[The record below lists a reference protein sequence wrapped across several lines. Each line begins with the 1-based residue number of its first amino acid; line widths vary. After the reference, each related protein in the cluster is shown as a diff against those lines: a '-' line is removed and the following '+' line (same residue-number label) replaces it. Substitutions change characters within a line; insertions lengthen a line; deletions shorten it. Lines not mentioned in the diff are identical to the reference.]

1 MTDYLT
7 KKSKRKRW
15 SRRRSHLR
23 LRNRVRGTA
32 ERPRLSVFKSTRHIY
47 AQVIDDDA
55 GRTLAQASTVEPEVA
70 KKLDGYTGNVAAAKV
85 VGEMVAERAKAAGHE
100 AVVFDRGG
108 FIYHGKIKAV
118 ADAAR
123 ENGLDF

>member
-15 SRRRSHLR
+15 NRRRSHLR

-55 GRTLAQASTVEPEVA
+55 GRTLAQASTVDPEVT

-85 VGEMVAERAKAAGHE
+85 VGEMVAERAKAAGHQ